1 MTSRLTTDQAPL
13 TIGRYTEH
21 SLQTGSK
28 QQPRGKTA
36 TEASSVSPVAVA
48 YITAHGASTARLRW
62 RMQWRLLVLQWLLLV
77 LQRRLR
83 LHVPSSFAAMCEQ
96 PLQLAL
102 LPNLTA
108 QQLD

>member
-13 TIGRYTEH
+13 TIGRYIAH
-21 SLQTGSK
+21 SLQSSSK
-28 QQPRGKTA
+28 QQPRGKNA
-36 TEASSVSPVAVA
+36 TEASTAPPVAAA
-48 YITAHGASTARLRW
+48 YMTAHGPSTLQLRCG
-62 RMQWRLLVLQWLLLV
+62 MQWLLVV
-77 LQRRLR
+77 LQRRR
-83 LHVPSSFAAMCEQ
+83 LHVPSSFAAMFEQ

>member
-13 TIGRYTEH
+13 TIGRYIAH
-21 SLQTGSK
+21 SLQSSSK
-28 QQPRGKTA
+28 QQPRGKNA
-36 TEASSVSPVAVA
+36 TEASTAPPVAAA
-48 YITAHGASTARLRW
+48 YMTAHGPSTLQLRCG
-62 RMQWRLLVLQWLLLV
+62 MQWRLLVLQWLLVV
-77 LQRRLR
+77 LQRRR
-83 LHVPSSFAAMCEQ
+83 LHVPSSFAAMFEQ